1 VCLTQ
6 PELEE
11 PLLET
16 NPTLICELL
25 VGLPDVNVIG
35 VRIAITTRGRSAGLS
50 RVRRR
55 GVDEVKLADL
65 PCFGRR
71 TRLV

>member
-1 VCLTQ
+1 
-6 PELEE
+6 
-11 PLLET
+11 LET

-35 VRIAITTRGRSAGLS
+35 VGDWPDYLRIAITTRGRSAGLS